1 MVHKRNNLPHLSE
14 DELQDLLEAR
24 LAGEETL
31 PAHLGDC
38 RTCRARLERYESLF
52 ALLDTAE
59 PAPAPAGLERAVMSR
74 LFPSPQRSF
83 ALFRSPLPRW
93 IPAAALVVLTL
104 STAFSFSLFR
114 LFGVALAPVVEVVLQ
129 RRLDYF
135 VTPFRLA
142 AGALDKISALGTW
155 VGQIWGDS
163 QVTVSALLHLWE
175 APEVR
180 LLILASAGIY
190 TMIVLGW
197 GSRLLLGR
205 SRGGI
210 HNAMLA

>member
-1 MVHKRNNLPHLSE
+1 MDRQRNNLPHLSE
-14 DELQDLLEAR
+14 DELQELVEAR
-24 LAGEETL
+24 LTGEETS
-31 PAHLGDC
+31 PAHLGEC
-38 RTCRARLERYESLF
+38 RSCRARLDRYLSLF
-52 ALLDTAE
+52 SMLESAA
-59 PAPAPAGLERAVMSR
+59 PAAAPAGLERAVMSR
-74 LFPSPQRSF
+74 LFPSPRGAF
-83 ALFRSPLPRW
+83 APLRSPIPRW
-93 IPAAALVVLTL
+93 VPVAALLLLSL
-104 STAFSFSLFR
+104 STACSFSLFR
-114 LFGVALAPVVEVVLQ
+114 LFGVVLAPVMEVVLQ
-129 RRLDYF
+129 SRLDYF
-135 VTPFRLA
+135 VAPLRLA

-180 LLILASAGIY
+180 LLILVSAGIY